1 MSESQTPSENPL
13 RVAWIMT
20 RDIRPYRVPML
31 QRLADRTDVI
41 VDVFHGPS
49 KKGSGAPVL
58 PPDLSAIGLRVSGL
72 KGIQWPFG
80 RRTIAWL
87 FGTWR
92 ILADE
97 YDVIICQE
105 TVNNFSVWAFSLLH
119 RLFGKKLILHG
130 WGYRPAVA
138 NRGPIARLRHA
149 ARWLLLRTADALL
162 TYTDRGRASC
172 VELGITPD
180 RVFVSG
186 NTLDVERLAAI
197 ESEVSVDEIQALREP
212 TAADDGI
219 VLLFVGRVQR
229 AKRIDVLV
237 EAVQRIRRS
246 GRACKLYVI
255 GDGPDRQDLED
266 LAGGSDDIEF
276 LGAIYDERVLVPYF
290 LASDLLVIPGRV
302 GLTCVHAFSHGLPVI
317 TTTDRIVAQTPEYD
331 YVIDRKNGIIVDEL
345 SPDLYAEVITHLLRS
360 PSAPITLREGARE
373 TAEHLTMDRMVE
385 GFVDAVRFA
394 CSR

>member
-1 MSESQTPSENPL
+1 
-13 RVAWIMT
+13 
-20 RDIRPYRVPML
+20 ML
-31 QRLADRTDVI
+31 ERLADRTDVI

-58 PPDLSAIGLRVSGL
+58 PPDLSAIELKVSGL

-80 RRTIAWL
+80 RKTIAWL

-92 ILADE
+92 ILAGG

-105 TVNNFSVWAFSLLH
+105 TVNNLSVWAFSLLH
-119 RLFGKKLILHG
+119 RLFGKRLILHG

-138 NRGPIARLRHA
+138 NRGAVAQLRHA
-149 ARWLLLRTADALL
+149 ARWMLLRTADALI

-172 VELGITPD
+172 VELGIAPE

-197 ESEVSVDEIQALREP
+197 ESGVSPEEIRALRAP
-212 TAADDGI
+212 APADSSI
-219 VLLFVGRVQR
+219 VLLFVGRIQR
-229 AKRIDVLV
+229 AKRLDVLI
-237 EAVQRIRRS
+237 EAVDRIRQT
-246 GRACKLYVI
+246 GHGVKLYVI
-255 GDGPDRQDLED
+255 GDGPDRQDVED

-276 LGAIYDERVLVPYF
+276 LGAMYDDKALAPYF

-331 YVIDRKNGIIVDEL
+331 YVRDRKNGIIADDL
-345 SPDLYAEVITHLLRS
+345 NPDLYAKVIMDLGSNSNARDE
-360 PSAPITLREGARE
+360 LREGARK
-373 TAEHLTMDRMVE
+373 TAGQLTMGRMVE

-394 CSR
+394 YSR